1 MHDFVHHK
9 GQDPS
14 NYQCLSD
21 DVVETLDVRETVL
34 ANMQFGQRDTDFVM
48 MWINRRVFD
57 L

>member
-14 NYQCLSD
+14 SYQCLSD

-34 ANMQFGQRDTDFVM
+34 ANMQFGQRSTDFVM
-48 MWINRRVFD
+48 MWINQKVFD